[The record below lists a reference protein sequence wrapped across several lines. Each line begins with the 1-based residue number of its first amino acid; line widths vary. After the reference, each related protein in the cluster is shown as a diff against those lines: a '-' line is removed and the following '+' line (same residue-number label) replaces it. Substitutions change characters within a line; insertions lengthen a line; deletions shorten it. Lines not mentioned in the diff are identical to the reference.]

1 MAARDVTTGLCFVA
15 FAHEIS
21 MLHSVIFAELV
32 IAHPVSCG
40 FDLSKTTW
48 QSDNGSEFVGSWQSS
63 GPSAFIRLIESV
75 PGQRHKAIP
84 PGAHRFQSDQERPGP
99 GVETFHSLEETE
111 LFEVES
117 FTSREDFLAKAAAY
131 MVYFNA
137 VRKNSG
143 KEMKTP
149 LELIREK
156 HPGTWRELTLF
167 RPLLLDEL
175 AEKRV
180 QSPDRGYDVR
190 RYPS

>member
-1 MAARDVTTGLCFVA
+1 MADRTRRVRACVR
-15 FAHEIS
+15 
-21 MLHSVIFAELV
+21 
-32 IAHPVSCG
+32 
-40 FDLSKTTW
+40 
-48 QSDNGSEFVGSWQSS
+48 
-63 GPSAFIRLIESV
+63 GPS
-75 PGQRHKAIP
+75 GQRSCPDDADSSP
-84 PGAHRFQSDQERPGP
+84 SGNDGTLFGCTFDAEGTPGWVDGGLTLAGGDYVDCGNPASLDLTSAVTVAAWVKVTGGAGHR
-99 GVETFHSLEETE
+99 H
-111 LFEVES
+111 
-117 FTSREDFLAKAAAY
+117 
-131 MVYFNA
+131 FNA